1 MIGAAGA
8 AVICGG
14 MSWYFDSVAGEGCT
28 TIHLLLSL
36 GIVAPAGVDDV
47 ANSPFFYFTHRLKYL
62 AVFLRGASFFFKICA
77 AQTVERFIY
86 GIRLG

>member
-1 MIGAAGA
+1 MCIRDSVS

-14 MSWYFDSVAGEGCT
+14 MSWYFDSVAGAGCT
-28 TIHLLLSL
+28 TIHPLLSP

-62 AVFLRGASFFFKICA
+62 AVFLREHHFFLKSA
-77 AQTVERFIY
+77 PHK
-86 GIRLG
+86 L